1 MTGMPTFLAASVAT
15 VFLLLVAAA
24 PVEAQVFVNRGFN
37 PRTGRVGRTVVS
49 SPRRVGR
56 VRALRRGYM
65 RGLYNPWV
73 PPPVVVNVTPVINV
87 MPNPWIEPVPTGS
100 APWVAQGWSW

>member
-1 MTGMPTFLAASVAT
+1 MTGMRTFLAASVAT
-15 VFLLLVAAA
+15 VLLLLVAAV
-24 PVEAQVFVNRGFN
+24 PVEAQVIVNRGFN
-37 PRTGRVGRTVVS
+37 PRTGRVGRTVVY

-65 RGLYNPWV
+65 RGAYNAWV
-73 PPPVVVNVTPVINV
+73 PPPVVVNVAPVINV
-87 MPNPWIEPVPTGS
+87 LPNPWIEPVPAGP